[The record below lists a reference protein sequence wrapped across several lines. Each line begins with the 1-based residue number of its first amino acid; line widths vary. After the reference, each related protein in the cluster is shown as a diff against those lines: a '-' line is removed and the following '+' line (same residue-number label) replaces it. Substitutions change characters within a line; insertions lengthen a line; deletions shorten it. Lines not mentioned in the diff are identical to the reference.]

1 MNTLV
6 QPFGPDPQDPRLYGG
21 ARRFPYNY
29 KNGYVQQWNFFVE
42 QKLGANW
49 IASAGKPCA
58 VSV

>member
-1 MNTLV
+1 MNTIV

-49 IASAGKPCA
+49 IASAR
-58 VSV
+58 